1 MTELP
6 SWTYTGVVPLD
17 GDLSLLEAALH
28 SGRVSAAER
37 GYTGEPEIGTEQVM
51 AAGPATP
58 GEEPEYLT
66 AEQAA
71 ATGVDFVPTST
82 RYQLSWAPETD
93 QG

>member
-6 SWTYTGVVPLD
+6 SWTYTGVVPLN

-37 GYTGEPEIGTEQVM
+37 GYTGEPEISTEQVM
-51 AAGPATP
+51 AAGPAAP
-58 GEEPEYLT
+58 DQEPEYLT

-71 ATGVDFVPTST
+71 AAGADFVPTGT
-82 RYQLSWAPETD
+82 RYQLSWGPETD
-93 QG
+93 RG